1 MPSNHSVD
9 VTGFDTVR
17 LRRGVSLAVLG
28 IGVTASGLAIGWDF
42 ATGAR
47 FTILGPL
54 LLLAGVGYAGSG
66 AVPVLVARIVG
77 PDATWGD
84 PSLSWQL
91 GTSALIAAGL
101 FVLYLVVW
109 SLLP

>member
-1 MPSNHSVD
+1 MPSHHSVD

-54 LLLAGVGYAGSG
+54 LLLAGVGYAGAGPSRFSWRASSAPTPRG
-66 AVPVLVARIVG
+66 GIRPCPGNWESVP
-77 PDATWGD
+77 
-84 PSLSWQL
+84 
-91 GTSALIAAGL
+91 
-101 FVLYLVVW
+101 
-109 SLLP
+109 